1 MKSYKLKKWIM
12 ILPLISAFLWVGCED
27 LDFPDPNNPTDETA
41 TVQSLVTGA
50 EAGLRTDIGVYLRDM
65 LVVGRE
71 AYYLEPA
78 DPRYTNELMK
88 GPVDAGGFLAMRP
101 WNANYKVIHNCLN
114 LVASGDA
121 GASGVGKTFHAY
133 ALWRILSL
141 TNENGARLN
150 YDGVIS
156 SSVASKEDVMA
167 EIVSLLDGGN
177 SDLAGAGDAF
187 SFSLSSGFSGFDTP
201 ASFTKFNRALKAR
214 VSVHQNDWASASAA
228 LSSSFVDD
236 AGDLSTGV
244 FHVFS
249 SSANDQDNQMF
260 EDASNDYIK
269 LMVHPS
275 YATDADSGDGR
286 FSTNVTVRDTSFPVV
301 TYDGLT
307 SALAPTVWASS
318 YDPVPMIR
326 NEELILLRAEVAIG
340 NGDFASAEADMNI
353 VRSAAGLAGYS
364 GTDASNAIDRV
375 LHEKRYSL
383 FFEGQRLVDM
393 RHYGKT
399 GDLPLDRT
407 GQVDGDGE
415 AIADDAVV
423 TFPIPETEVEG

>member
-1 MKSYKLKKWIM
+1 
-12 ILPLISAFLWVGCED
+12 
-27 LDFPDPNNPTDETA
+27 
-41 TVQSLVTGA
+41 
-50 EAGLRTDIGVYLRDM
+50 
-65 LVVGRE
+65 
-71 AYYLEPA
+71 
-78 DPRYTNELMK
+78 
-88 GPVDAGGFLAMRP
+88 
-101 WNANYKVIHNCLN
+101 
-114 LVASGDA
+114 
-121 GASGVGKTFHAY
+121 
-133 ALWRILSL
+133 
-141 TNENGARLN
+141 
-150 YDGVIS
+150 
-156 SSVASKEDVMA
+156 
-167 EIVSLLDGGN
+167 
-177 SDLAGAGDAF
+177 
-187 SFSLSSGFSGFDTP
+187 
-201 ASFTKFNRALKAR
+201 
-214 VSVHQNDWASASAA
+214 
-228 LSSSFVDD
+228 
-236 AGDLSTGV
+236 
-244 FHVFS
+244 
-249 SSANDQDNQMF
+249 MF

-275 YATDADSGDGR
+275 YATDAHSGDGR

-364 GTDASNAIDRV
+364 GTNASNAIDRV